1 MTWPIGQVA
10 GLSYFWPALG
20 LPKGFS
26 KLGGRVYICGA
37 QLRNRASG
45 GDEVREPR
53 PSLAGGNDPVYRS
66 KQLTRREALKLGAL
80 GSAGLLL
87 PLERYAGAAGGP
99 AAKRIRSSGLPAP
112 FTVPFVT
119 PPVLAPVRTDATT
132 DFYRLTQQQTMVEIL
147 PGKLTPIFGYNGI
160 TPGPTI
166 VAQRGRPVVVQ
177 QINALPQVHPT
188 LGYTPYTSCH
198 LHGSASLPEY
208 DGYASDVIQPGQWK
222 NYHYPNSQDARTLW
236 YHDHAVGITAENAY
250 FGLAAQYHLHDT
262 LEQSLGLPGGAY
274 DVPLVLKDATFAADG
289 SLIFDDADHSG
300 LFGDVILVNGKPWP
314 AMQVERRKYRFR
326 MLNASISRSFRLR
339 LSTGEPFTMIASEGG
354 LAPVPQPVGDFRFGM
369 AERYEMV
376 IDFSKYSIG
385 QRVVLQNLQP
395 KNNIEFAN
403 TDKVMAF
410 DVVAEPSSLA
420 GNAIP
425 AQLNPNMACMG
436 LTEAD
441 AVQTRKFEFVR
452 KHGQWTI
459 NGHTWED
466 VIASNYTRVEAH
478 PGADEVEIWEFKN
491 DSGGWFHPVHVHL
504 VDFKILDRNGRP
516 PFAYEKTPK
525 DVVYL
530 GENETVRVIMRFSN
544 QVGRYMVHCHNL
556 VHEDHDMMIQYEVGT
571 GGHDPITADPAR
583 NGPAPAV

>member
-1 MTWPIGQVA
+1 
-10 GLSYFWPALG
+10 
-20 LPKGFS
+20 
-26 KLGGRVYICGA
+26 
-37 QLRNRASG
+37 
-45 GDEVREPR
+45 
-53 PSLAGGNDPVYRS
+53 VYRS
-66 KQLTRREALKLGAL
+66 KQFSRREALKLGAL

-87 PLERYAGAAGGP
+87 PLERFAGAAGGP
-99 AAKRIRSSGLPAP
+99 GANRIRSSGLPSP
-112 FTVPFVT
+112 FSLPFVR
-119 PPVLAPVRTDATT
+119 PPVLSPVRTDATT
-132 DFYRLTQQQTMVEIL
+132 DYYRLTQQQALVEIL
-147 PGKLTPIFGYNGI
+147 PGKQTAIFGYNGI

-188 LGYTPYTSCH
+188 LGYTPYTSTH

-208 DGYASDVIQPGQWK
+208 DGYASDVTQPGQWK

-236 YHDHAVGITAENAY
+236 YHDHGVGITAQNAY
-250 FGLAAQYHLHDT
+250 FGLAAQYHLHDA

-274 DVPLVLKDATFAADG
+274 DVPLIVKDAMFAADG
-289 SLIFDDADHSG
+289 SLIFDDRSHSG
-300 LFGDVILVNGKPWP
+300 MFGDVILVNGTPWP
-314 AMQVERRKYRFR
+314 AMRVERRKYRFR
-326 MLNASISRSFRLR
+326 LLNASLSRSFRLR

-354 LAPVPQPVGDFRFGM
+354 LAPVPQQVADFRFGM

-376 IDFSKYSIG
+376 IDFSKYPIG

-395 KNNIEFAN
+395 KNNIEFPN

-410 DVVAEPSSLA
+410 DVVAEPSTLD
-420 GNAIP
+420 GNSIP
-425 AQLNPNMACMG
+425 DQLNPNMAVMG

-452 KHGQWTI
+452 KHDEWTV
-459 NGHTWED
+459 NGHTWAD
-466 VIASNYTRVEAH
+466 VIASNFTRVEAH
-478 PGADEVEIWEFKN
+478 PGANDVEIWEFKN

-516 PFAYEKTPK
+516 PFDYEKAAK
-525 DVVYL
+525 DVVYV
-530 GENETVRVIMRFSN
+530 GEGETVRVIMRFAN

-556 VHEDHDMMIQYEVGT
+556 VHEDADMMIQYEVGT